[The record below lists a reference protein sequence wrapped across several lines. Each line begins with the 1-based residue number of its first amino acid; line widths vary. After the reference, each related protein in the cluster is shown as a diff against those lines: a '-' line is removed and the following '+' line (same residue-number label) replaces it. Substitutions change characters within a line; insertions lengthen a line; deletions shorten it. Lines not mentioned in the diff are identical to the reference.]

1 MPEVRVII
9 PEDLDRALDALIKAG
24 FAGNKAEL
32 ARTAIT
38 HFLSTIPTQLPKGYD
53 LETAFSPDGRI
64 FQLEYAM
71 ESMERGGTIVG
82 VCCDDGVALAKEL
95 PSLASASDPFTVF
108 PNPFVQ
114 AFKIGE
120 NIGMVY
126 CGILAD
132 GFFIVEEARRMV
144 EALEGKDK
152 TNVEVLARRLALLM
166 QPYAQRK
173 DVRPFATALIIG
185 GLDSESR
192 PRLFLLNSAGLAQEY
207 KACHVGTGSD
217 ETKQILKD
225 GYKPKLKLDDV
236 VALAAKAA
244 LREPRKPES
253 VLLAVI
259 DTKTKRFKEISSEEK
274 EQMWKKIF

>member
-71 ESMERGGTIVG
+71 ESMKRGGTIVG

-95 PSLASASDPFTVF
+95 PKDDPFLVL
-108 PNPFVQ
+108 PNPFIQ
-114 AFKIGE
+114 SFKIGE
-120 NIGMVY
+120 SIGIVY
-126 CGILAD
+126 CGILTD
-132 GFFIVEEARRMV
+132 GYFLVEEARKMIENQKEENKV
-144 EALEGKDK
+144 DI
-152 TNVEVLARRLALLM
+152 EVLVKKLAIFM

-173 DVRPFATALIIG
+173 DVRPFAAALIIG
-185 GLDSESR
+185 GLDSQKR

-207 KACHVGTGSD
+207 KACHVGVGSD
-217 ETKQILKD
+217 ETKEILKA
-225 GYKPKLKLDDV
+225 GYKQKLKLEDAA
-236 VALAAKAA
+236 ALATRAA
-244 LREPRKPES
+244 LKEPKKPEN

-259 DTKTKRFKEISSEEK
+259 DAKTKRFREISQGEK
-274 EQMWKKIF
+274 EQMWKRIFP